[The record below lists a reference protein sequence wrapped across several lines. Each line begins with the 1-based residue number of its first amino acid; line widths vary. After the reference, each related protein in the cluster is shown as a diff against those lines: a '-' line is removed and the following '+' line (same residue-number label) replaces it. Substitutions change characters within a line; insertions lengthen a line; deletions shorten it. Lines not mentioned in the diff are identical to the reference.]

1 MTLFACIQI
10 PHIAVAVARRDDPAL
25 ADVPLILYTSGPR
38 ATV

>member
-25 ADVPLILYTSGPR
+25 ADVPLIPYTSGPR